1 MSQAERTIEYLETA
15 EVGAYVENEDNG
27 REVVVENMAGG
38 RYLCLDSHKEV
49 AKLTDSPCVAYMY
62 LVGVPGIEEVAK

>member
-1 MSQAERTIEYLETA
+1 MSQIEQTIDYLENA

-38 RYLCLDSHKEV
+38 RYLVLDSDKEV
-49 AKLTDSPCVAYMY
+49 MKLTDSPCIAFMY
-62 LVGVPGIEEVAK
+62 LIGILGKEVAR